1 VVAFCKFTNAQFRGH
16 PASKTLNS
24 RLQIK
29 MQRNVNMTL
38 LPLSVCHFQ
47 NAAIIHRRV
56 YGLQILRD
64 SQQPETW
71 TNCLFYKENRTEKH
85 VSLST
90 QTSEKISEE

>member
-1 VVAFCKFTNAQFRGH
+1 VVAFCKFTNKQFRGH

-29 MQRNVNMTL
+29 MQRNVNVAL
-38 LPLSVCHFQ
+38 PPLSVCHFQ

-56 YGLQILRD
+56 CGLQILRD

-71 TNCLFYKENRTEKH
+71 TNCLFHKENRTEKR
-85 VSLST
+85 VSPST